1 MCCPFGH
8 SPSLQTPHYPRIR
21 GEEGGGRRRD
31 HHTLPLP
38 RFNGVMCPWSKSQ
51 CSTPCSSCFASCRLP
66 PSCFPS
72 LSVSFLLIRQIL
84 SPALSPSLLVRSAA
98 QQTFWCIWHFYLIT
112 PLEDL
117 TPTWQIQSEQFICK
131 RILISR
137 RDGNLLLFLETWRRT
152 LELRCCRK
160 EKKGYISKPVNTVQ
174 IFRRKARFK
183 DKILNNMA
191 HVKQQ
196 ESQIKIPKSKTLF

>member
-1 MCCPFGH
+1 MLPLWTL
-8 SPSLQTPHYPRIR
+8 SLSPNPSLPQNQR
-21 GEEGGGRRRD
+21 GGGGGRRD

-183 DKILNNMA
+183 DKILNNME

-196 ESQIKIPKSKTLF
+196 ESKIKLPKSKTLF

>member
-1 MCCPFGH
+1 MLPLWTL
-8 SPSLQTPHYPRIR
+8 SLSPNPSLPQNQR
-21 GEEGGGRRRD
+21 GGGGGRRD

-152 LELRCCRK
+152 LELHCCRK

-183 DKILNNMA
+183 K
-191 HVKQQ
+191 
-196 ESQIKIPKSKTLF
+196 IKI

>member
-1 MCCPFGH
+1 MLPLWTL
-8 SPSLQTPHYPRIR
+8 SLSPNPSLPQNQR
-21 GEEGGGRRRD
+21 GGGGGRRD

-174 IFRRKARFK
+174 IFWRKARFK

-196 ESQIKIPKSKTLF
+196 ESQIKIPKSKTLS

>member
-1 MCCPFGH
+1 MLPLWTL
-8 SPSLQTPHYPRIR
+8 SLSPNPSLPQNQR
-21 GEEGGGRRRD
+21 GGGGGRRD

-196 ESQIKIPKSKTLF
+196 ESKIKLPKSKTLF

>member
-1 MCCPFGH
+1 MLPLWTL
-8 SPSLQTPHYPRIR
+8 SLSPNPSLPQNQR
-21 GEEGGGRRRD
+21 GGGGGRRD

-98 QQTFWCIWHFYLIT
+98 QQTFWCIWHFYVIT

>member
-1 MCCPFGH
+1 MLPLWTL
-8 SPSLQTPHYPRIR
+8 SLSPNPSLPQNQR
-21 GEEGGGRRRD
+21 GGGGGRRD

-196 ESQIKIPKSKTLF
+196 ESQIKIPKSKTLS

>member
-1 MCCPFGH
+1 MLPLWTL
-8 SPSLQTPHYPRIR
+8 SLSPNPSLPQNQR
-21 GEEGGGRRRD
+21 GGGGGRRD

-174 IFRRKARFK
+174 IFRQKARFK

-196 ESQIKIPKSKTLF
+196 ESKIKLPKSKTLF

>member
-1 MCCPFGH
+1 MLPLWTL
-8 SPSLQTPHYPRIR
+8 SLSPTPSLPQNQR
-21 GEEGGGRRRD
+21 GGGGGRRD

-196 ESQIKIPKSKTLF
+196 ESKIKLPKSKTLF

>member
-1 MCCPFGH
+1 MLPLWTL
-8 SPSLQTPHYPRIR
+8 SLSPNPSLPQNQR
-21 GEEGGGRRRD
+21 GGGGGRRD
-31 HHTLPLP
+31 YHTLPLP

>member
-1 MCCPFGH
+1 MLPLWTL
-8 SPSLQTPHYPRIR
+8 SLSPTPSLPQNQR
-21 GEEGGGRRRD
+21 GGGGGRRD